1 MGTRTYSRRGVLTA
15 LGRARLALTG
25 QLQATNILNEV
36 TAKSVD
42 DSLAD
47 ANWNFKMSNAIY
59 EGEDMITEAAAT
71 DSEVAYVFE
80 KLGLDPENASD
91 VEMMAGIFGAFGNT
105 ESNVTVRTSQNSG
118 VAENFI
124 SMIAVSTVADSER
137 TITIK
142 DNEIVVKNMQFAKNF
157 DGEKIKGMGYAM
169 LVRQMAALRKLSAK
183 MGGKPIRV
191 VTEALSDD
199 DTWNGAGTWPK
210 MGYDFD
216 VRQNANLLDAVRR
229 AGFTSTFT
237 TDLMTERNA
246 AGQTGYDAWDSIVG
260 TVLKS
265 GDVRI
270 TGSMTVT
277 DDNDPGV
284 RLLVRYG
291 QDRGIIKSDSQKPSG
306 IMDLTVEDEIQLRQA
321 WLGA

>member
-59 EGEDMITEAAAT
+59 EGEDMITESAAT

-118 VAENFI
+118 VAKNFI

-142 DNEIVVKNMQFAKNF
+142 DNEIVVKNMQFSKNF
-157 DGEKIKGMGYAM
+157 DGENIKGMGYAM
-169 LVRQMAALRKLSAK
+169 LVRQISALRKLSAI

-199 DTWNGAGTWPK
+199 ETWNGATTWPK

-229 AGFTSTFT
+229 AGFTSTHT

-246 AGQTGYDAWDSIVG
+246 AGEAGYDMWDSIM
-260 TVLKS
+260 KS
-265 GDVRI
+265 ALQAGDIRI

-284 RLLVRYG
+284 QLMLRYG
-291 QDRGIIKSDSQKPSG
+291 QNRGIIKSASQKPSG

-321 WLGA
+321 WLGE